1 MGASRWDY
9 EGETITPTKPSM
21 KSFLLHPFRKPL
33 NEGELM
39 ANSTMLAILGR
50 MVGYSGQTITW
61 EEAMK
66 SEHKLGPAAEDY
78 RWDLVWAVPPV
89 AVPGVTKVV

>member
-1 MGASRWDY
+1 M
-9 EGETITPTKPSM
+9 
-21 KSFLLHPFRKPL
+21 

-61 EEAMK
+61 EQAMN
-66 SEHKLGPAAEDY
+66 SAHKLGPAADDY
-78 RWDLVWAVPPV
+78 RWDLVVDVPPI
-89 AVPGVTKVV
+89 AVPGITKVV